1 MASTHK
7 TAKVNYPNLDLMKFF
22 LALLVVEIHTR
33 PLKCFY
39 FAETVIEGI
48 DVLAVPFFFLASGFL
63 CFRDLNYA
71 SFGVAISAGTERV
84 RNTIIKLVRLY
95 LIWTLLYLP
104 LTIFG
109 NVLLGK
115 TFFMVLYPSSG
126 ELCSLG
132 RIIIRGLYGICWRA
146 SLVSLLSLFAFI
158 GDGGLST

>member
-39 FAETVIEGI
+39 FAETLIEGI
-48 DVLAVPFFFLASGFL
+48 DVLAVPLFFLASGFL

-84 RNTIIKLVRLY
+84 RNTIIKLLRLY
-95 LIWTLLYLP
+95 L
-104 LTIFG
+104 
-109 NVLLGK
+109 
-115 TFFMVLYPSSG
+115 
-126 ELCSLG
+126 
-132 RIIIRGLYGICWRA
+132 GL
-146 SLVSLLSLFAFI
+146 
-158 GDGGLST
+158 

>member
-39 FAETVIEGI
+39 SAETLIEGI
-48 DVLAVPFFFLASGFL
+48 DVLAVPLFFLASGFL

-84 RNTIIKLVRLY
+84 RNTIIK
-95 LIWTLLYLP
+95 
-104 LTIFG
+104 
-109 NVLLGK
+109 
-115 TFFMVLYPSSG
+115 FMN
-126 ELCSLG
+126 SLG
-132 RIIIRGLYGICWRA
+132 WYLQSCSCNA
-146 SLVSLLSLFAFI
+146 VSQS
-158 GDGGLST
+158 S